1 MMSKKGHKSRAQIS
15 DKLTQM
21 TWLAV
26 FCISLAI
33 AASAATFAVTEEIAG
48 YLNIL
53 KIGLSILGILVVLPA
68 LVQFIK
74 LTIRKRGKFYEP
86 EGYVKYVYE
95 RAAGKSFSFTLIFL
109 VVMAF
114 VTRKNFIGL
123 PTEFFILAIYSV
135 SLAFFSLTFLYL
147 SQTGKSDEGE
157 DNFEGDQE

>member
-1 MMSKKGHKSRAQIS
+1 MTKKGHKSRAQIS

-21 TWLAV
+21 TGLAV

-74 LTIRKRGKFYEP
+74 LTISKGGKFYEP
-86 EGYVKYVYE
+86 EGFVKYVYE
-95 RAAGKSFSFTLIFL
+95 RAAVKSFSFTLILL

-123 PTEFFILAIYSV
+123 PTEFFILAILSV
-135 SLAFFSLTFLYL
+135 SLAFFSLTFFYL

-157 DNFEGDQE
+157 DNFEGDQA

>member
-21 TWLAV
+21 TGLAV
-26 FCISLAI
+26 FYFSLAI

-114 VTRKNFIGL
+114 VTRRNFIGL
-123 PTEFFILAIYSV
+123 PTEFFILAILSV
-135 SLAFFSLTFLYL
+135 SLAFFSLTFFYL
-147 SQTGKSDEGE
+147 SQTEKSDEGE
-157 DNFEGDQE
+157 DNFDGDQG